1 MTPRTIQAMQ
11 RTVFRSGRILVAMA
25 AAATTAVVTAPSAY
39 ADPIDQT
46 FVNALSQA
54 GVGAADPAQAVELG
68 QSVCPML
75 AEPGQNAADVAAK
88 VADASGM
95 SLGPATMFTGIAIST
110 FCPAMVAKAGEGN
123 LTGGPADL
131 AWSIL
136 GLS

>member
-1 MTPRTIQAMQ
+1 MQ
-11 RTVFRSGRILVAMA
+11 RTVFRSGRIPAAMA
-25 AAATTAVVTAPSAY
+25 VAATTAVVIAPSAY

-123 LTGGPADL
+123 LTGGSADL

>member
-1 MTPRTIQAMQ
+1 MQ
-11 RTVFRSGRILVAMA
+11 RTVFRSGRVLAAVAAMGA
-25 AAATTAVVTAPSAY
+25 AAAMGATPAH

-54 GVGAADPAQAVELG
+54 GVGAADPAQAVALG

-88 VADASGM
+88 VADTGGM

-110 FCPAMVAKAGEGN
+110 FCPAMVARAGEGN

-136 GLS
+136 GFG